1 MSQSLS
7 FTESIKKVLI
17 ENYCNF
23 NGRARRSEF
32 WYWYLL
38 TLIIDIICTIL
49 IQALPKLNTVFSIIF
64 AVINLAILLP
74 TIGVQVRRLH
84 DTGRSGWFLLL
95 ILLPIIGL
103 IILII
108 WFCQDS
114 DASNEYGPS
123 PKAAST
129 DFMAV

>member
-64 AVINLAILLP
+64 AVINLAIL
-74 TIGVQVRRLH
+74 
-84 DTGRSGWFLLL
+84 
-95 ILLPIIGL
+95 
-103 IILII
+103 
-108 WFCQDS
+108 
-114 DASNEYGPS
+114 
-123 PKAAST
+123 
-129 DFMAV
+129 